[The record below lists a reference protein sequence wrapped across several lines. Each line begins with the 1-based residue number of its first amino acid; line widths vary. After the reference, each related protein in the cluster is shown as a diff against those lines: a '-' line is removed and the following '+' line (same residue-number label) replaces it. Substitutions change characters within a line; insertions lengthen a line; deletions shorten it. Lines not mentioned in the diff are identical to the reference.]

1 MEDILENSRRSKQ
14 KLISEKRLIFRKI
27 RPRYKKA
34 LIPALIICFI
44 IAVILLLILNKYLFK
59 PIFEKKGSV
68 PSKHSIGVIC
78 LMEEKIFGDLC
89 FKD

>member
-1 MEDILENSRRSKQ
+1 MVL
-14 KLISEKRLIFRKI
+14 RKI

-59 PIFEKKGSV
+59 PIFEKQGSIPHTGLIDV
-68 PSKHSIGVIC
+68 LCSSSEDSKKNRVEMRAFH
-78 LMEEKIFGDLC
+78 
-89 FKD
+89 

>member
-1 MEDILENSRRSKQ
+1 MVL
-14 KLISEKRLIFRKI
+14 RKI
-27 RPRYKKA
+27 RPRYRKA

-68 PSKHSIGVIC
+68 PLRHSIKVMC

>member
-1 MEDILENSRRSKQ
+1 LLSK
-14 KLISEKRLIFRKI
+14 KPIVFRKI

-44 IAVILLLILNKYLFK
+44 IAVIMLLILNKYLFK

-68 PSKHSIGVIC
+68 PHTGLIEVLSSSSGDSKRNRVK
-78 LMEEKIFGDLC
+78 M
-89 FKD
+89 